1 MAVKRIVANID
12 TPNVK
17 DLRAFYVDVFE
28 MDVVMD
34 QGWIATLA
42 TNGTAPVQISVASEG
57 GSGTEVP
64 NLSIEVE
71 NVDQVYRRAKEMG
84 CAIVYP
90 LTEEPWGLR
99 RFFIRDPAG
108 TLLNILAHTN

>member
-1 MAVKRIVANID
+1 MVVKRIVANVA
-12 TPNVK
+12 TPDVQGVRQFYAELLEL
-17 DLRAFYVDVFE
+17 DL
-28 MDVVMD
+28 VMD
-34 QGWIATLA
+34 LGWIATLA